1 MIGKEL
7 ARRQVAHKV
16 AVDADLLQVA
26 GLRSRHFAAPLDFV
40 VKKQEILG
48 ITGLIGA
55 GKTELA
61 HAIFG
66 VDPVQAGSITLDGRP
81 VRIDSPR
88 KAVALGIGY
97 LPEDRDAD
105 GLCLNL
111 GVKDNVSL
119 VQLAKRTGLLVNVA
133 EEKRTVTGLIDAIGI
148 KTAGLAQQ
156 VKFLSG
162 GNKQKVVFG
171 KWLTARCNLLILDE
185 PTIGIDV
192 GARGEIYELIRQFV
206 ASADRAVIFISSD
219 VTEVL
224 EVADR
229 ILVMAGGVLAAELD
243 PKQTS
248 KQEIM
253 QYSLRAVTV

>member
-1 MIGKEL
+1 M
-7 ARRQVAHKV
+7 
-16 AVDADLLQVA
+16 
-26 GLRSRHFAAPLDFV
+26 
-40 VKKQEILG
+40 
-48 ITGLIGA
+48 
-55 GKTELA
+55 
-61 HAIFG
+61 
-66 VDPVQAGSITLDGRP
+66 PVSYTH
-81 VRIDSPR
+81 
-88 KAVALGIGY
+88 
-97 LPEDRDAD
+97 
-105 GLCLNL
+105 LNL
-111 GVKDNVSL
+111 GVKDNISL
-119 VQLAKRTGLLVNVA
+119 VELAKRQGLLVNVA
-133 EEKRTVTGLIDAIGI
+133 EEKRTVSGLINAIGI

-206 ASADRAVIFISSD
+206 AAADRAVIFISSD

-224 EVADR
+224 DVADR

>member
-1 MIGKEL
+1 M
-7 ARRQVAHKV
+7 
-16 AVDADLLQVA
+16 
-26 GLRSRHFAAPLDFV
+26 
-40 VKKQEILG
+40 
-48 ITGLIGA
+48 
-55 GKTELA
+55 
-61 HAIFG
+61 
-66 VDPVQAGSITLDGRP
+66 QAGSITLAGRP

-88 KAVALGIGY
+88 KAVEVGIGY

-111 GVKDNVSL
+111 GVKDNISL
-119 VQLAKRTGLLVNVA
+119 VELAKRRGLLVNVA
-133 EEKRTVTGLIDAIGI
+133 EEKRTVSGLISAIGI

-206 ASADRAVIFISSD
+206 AAADRAVIFISSD

-224 EVADR
+224 DVADR